1 MIDEYMRQLTEEL
14 ADVKKETAGVMAE
27 EKRTK
32 RMLDENNE
40 QIEKYDAMARKALA
54 AGNEDDARILLTK
67 KQEYVTNGADI
78 QMYANIGIKLNIMR
92 TLQRCVKCM
101 IN

>member
-1 MIDEYMRQLTEEL
+1 MGILARFKDIMSANINALLDKCEDPAKMIDEYMRQLTEEL

-40 QIEKYDAMARKALA
+40 QIENMMQWLERHW
-54 AGNEDDARILLTK
+54 LLEMK
-67 KQEYVTNGADI
+67 MMHAFF
-78 QMYANIGIKLNIMR
+78 
-92 TLQRCVKCM
+92 
-101 IN
+101 